1 MTVLYTILEVE
12 DQYGFKRECLLP
24 YRTYAHTNSHYRA
37 REMIQSGTLYIISAP
52 SGAGKTS
59 LVKALLPQLSNTL
72 LSISYTTRPMRAGE
86 VDGVNYFFVDETKF
100 AQMVA
105 NDSFMEYATVFGYH
119 YGTTREWVADTLAK
133 GNDVILEI
141 DWQGARQCRMFH
153 PDSVLIF
160 ILPPSKAVL
169 QQRLEARRLDS
180 PEVIQRRMS
189 EATKEVSHS
198 HEYDYIVVNDD
209 FSSALSDL
217 QAIFVA
223 NNLKTER
230 QLVKNRDILD
240 KILL

>member
-1 MTVLYTILEVE
+1 MT
-12 DQYGFKRECLLP
+12 Q
-24 YRTYAHTNSHYRA
+24 
-37 REMIQSGTLYIISAP
+37 QGTLYIISAP

-59 LVKALLPQLSNTL
+59 LVNALLPQLSNASV
-72 LSISYTTRPMRAGE
+72 SISYTTRPARAGE
-86 VDGVNYFFVDETKF
+86 VHGVNYFFVDEATF

-105 NDSFMEYATVFGYH
+105 NNSFMEYATVFGYH
-119 YGTTREWVADTLAK
+119 YGTSHDWVAQVLAQ
-133 GNDVILEI
+133 GTDVILEI

-189 EATKEVSHS
+189 EAAKEMSHS
-198 HEYDYIVVNDD
+198 HEYDYIIINDD
-209 FSSALSDL
+209 FSCALAEL
-217 QAIFVA
+217 QAIFTA
-223 NNLKTER
+223 NSLRTQH
-230 QLVKNRDILD
+230 QLAKNRDILD